1 MKNRQLLFLLLPFI
15 LISCASQSAKNADR
29 QVDSRLGVEAE
40 DDNQDAQS
48 ALQEQ
53 QQRQQQEQRRQIE
66 RQITDPLTAS

>member
-15 LISCASQSAKNADR
+15 FISCASQPLKNADG

-48 ALQEQ
+48 ALQR
-53 QQRQQQEQRRQIE
+53 QRETQQQEQRRQIE